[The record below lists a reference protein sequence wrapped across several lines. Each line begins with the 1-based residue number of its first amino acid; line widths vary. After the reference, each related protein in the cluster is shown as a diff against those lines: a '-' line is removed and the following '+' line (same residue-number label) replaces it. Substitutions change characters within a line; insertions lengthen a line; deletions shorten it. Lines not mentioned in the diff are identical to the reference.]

1 MSVSGTHNHV
11 VWDFVEGALQK
22 KGSSGVTK
30 IALYYFYMRC
40 EQVPDI
46 DAHFQ
51 PFMDASMLGAT
62 NAPLRDEDIGGVA
75 GDTSQ
80 SVVSALSLSGGSR
93 KTPRKNSPAGEGE
106 GAGSNAVVAF
116 LEKANEN
123 QTALL
128 ACLNEAAH
136 DRKQKL
142 ELATTKM
149 GIAERNDKFNR
160 RLQIAMALNN
170 TDELTLLLEEAKSG
184 LDDEE
189 GQVEII
195 FYGTTLVLVISKD

>member
-1 MSVSGTHNHV
+1 MRQIIQQNMSVSGTHNHV

-51 PFMDASMLGAT
+51 PFMDASMIGAT
-62 NAPLRDEDIGGVA
+62 NAPLRDEDIGGA
-75 GDTSQ
+75 GTSQ
-80 SVVSALSLSGGSR
+80 ESVVSALSLSGGSR
-93 KTPRKNSPAGEGE
+93 KTTRSRHNPREERE
-106 GAGSNAVVAF
+106 GADSSAVVAY

-123 QTALL
+123 QAALL
-128 ACLNEAAH
+128 ACLNDAAR
-136 DRKQKL
+136 DRKRKL
-142 ELATTKM
+142 DLATTKM
-149 GIAERNDKFNR
+149 GIVEKNKRFDR

-170 TDELTLLLEEAKSG
+170 TSELALLLEEAKSG
-184 LDDEE
+184 LGNEE
-189 GQVEII
+189 GDD
-195 FYGTTLVLVISKD
+195 SN